1 MAKLIAEKSTSRL
14 NLQNEQDL
22 NPVLVDRKFG
32 RPEDFMEI
40 FIMDLNN
47 NILDHIP
54 NFIDYK
60 VLNDLFISVIFFM
73 KFKY

>member
-1 MAKLIAEKSTSRL
+1 MARTLSENEITRFEPTNL
-14 NLQNEQDL
+14 NDL
-22 NPVLVDRKFG
+22 TPVLVDRKFG

-60 VLNDLFISVIFFM
+60 VPQDNPEG
-73 KFKY
+73 